1 MSPLREAP
9 AAPLTAAAVQAALG
23 GSGDLTR
30 RELALGGKRRL
41 AATLFYIDGLVS
53 GESVAREVIAP
64 AGDPDRFAGLR
75 TAAEAAAAI
84 EHGALF
90 SSAVLRREEPAA
102 VVEDLLAGFCALVLE
117 TAGAALC
124 FECKSTEQRSVEAPT
139 VEKSVKGPKEAF
151 TENYRVNTSLL
162 RRRLRD
168 PALRLEE
175 RTAGRRSR
183 SRVGLCYLEGLT
195 DSRIVTETRRA
206 LERLDPEAIIS
217 GGSVEALA
225 AGGRRSLFPQLL
237 ATERPDKLALGLLEG
252 RVGLLVEGQPMGF
265 LLPADFSDFFR
276 VPEDHAIHWLA
287 ASFLTLLRYAAAAL
301 SVLLPAVYVAVSV
314 YHRQM
319 IPIRLLLSIIASRQD
334 VPFSMAAEVL
344 GMLLAFELLQEAG
357 LRLPQ
362 TVGQTVSIIGGLVVG
377 QAAVEAKVISPV
389 VVIVVAL
396 AGTAGFTVP
405 NHDMALA
412 LRLCRLGA
420 LLLSIGFGL
429 YGLMLGVVLLL
440 CRLASLESFGVAY
453 MQPFVGGGGL
463 RAFIKP
469 PLGAAPLR
477 KRYLT
482 PGEEDDAK

>member
-1 MSPLREAP
+1 MEQEKAVRVS
-9 AAPLTAAAVQAALG
+9 AAAVERALG
-23 GSGDLTR
+23 GSGDLAR
-30 RELALGGKRRL
+30 RELALGGKPALR
-41 AATLFYIDGLVS
+41 AVLFYIDGLVS
-53 GESVAREVIAP
+53 GESAAREVIAP
-64 AGDPDRFAGLR
+64 AGDPTRFAACR
-75 TAAEAAAAI
+75 SEAEAAAAI
-84 EHGALF
+84 AQGALF
-90 SSAVLRREEPAA
+90 SSAVLCRERTED
-102 VVEDLLAGFCALVLE
+102 VVTDLLAGFCALILE
-117 TAGAALC
+117 REGLAFCL
-124 FECKSTEQRSVEAPT
+124 ECKSTEQRGVEAPT
-139 VEKSVKGPKEAF
+139 VEKSVKAPKEAF

-175 RTAGRRSR
+175 RTAGRRSH
-183 SRVGLCYLEGLT
+183 SRLSLCYLEGLT
-195 DSRIVTETRRA
+195 DPRLVEEARKS
-206 LERLDPEAIIS
+206 LDRLDPEAILS
-217 GGSVEALA
+217 SGSVEELL
-225 AGGRRSLFPQLL
+225 GKRSLFPQLL
-237 ATERPDKLALGLLEG
+237 TTERPDKLALGLLEG
-252 RVGLLVEGQPMGF
+252 RAAILVEGLPLGF
-265 LLPADFSDFFR
+265 LLPGTFGDFFR
-276 VPEDHAIHWLA
+276 VPEDHSVHWLA

-301 SVLLPAVYVAVSV
+301 SVLLPGAYVAIAV

-319 IPIRLLLSIIASRQD
+319 IPIKLLLSIIASRQD
-334 VPFSMAAEVL
+334 VPFSTAAEVL

-429 YGLMLGVVLLL
+429 YGLLLGLSLLL
-440 CRLASLESFGVAY
+440 FRLASLECCGVAY

-463 RAFIKP
+463 QALVKP
-469 PLGAAPLR
+469 PLSSGPIR

-482 PGEEDDAK
+482 PGEEGKQG